1 MRISI
6 VQMIKDYY
14 GGNREIAAKAAGI
27 NTVQQLNNLV
37 SKGYEVARLDN
48 GDWVML
54 TSKTKVFKK
63 NQT

>member
-6 VQMIKDYY
+6 IQMVNDYY
-14 GGNREIAAKAAGI
+14 DGQREKAAKAAGI
-27 NTVQQLNNLV
+27 KTVQQLNNLV

-54 TSKTKVFKK
+54 TSKTKIFKK
-63 NQT
+63 PK

>member
-6 VQMIKDYY
+6 VQMVNDYY
-14 GGNREIAAKAAGI
+14 GGNRETAAKAAGI
-27 NTVQQLNNLV
+27 KTVQQLNNLV

-54 TSKTKVFKK
+54 TSKTKIFKK
-63 NQT
+63 HK